1 MTEQSRA
8 SSWSRR
14 TRLVVCLCFGVV
26 AGTGVFTFSYAEG
39 GSYLSDDP
47 AACANCH
54 VMSEHFGDWQRGSH
68 HAVAVCNDCHAPD
81 SLVPKYAVK
90 AINGWNHSVAF
101 TTGRFDDPF
110 QITAMNVRV
119 AEQSCRRCHGE
130 LVAAIDSSMSSGTDE
145 AERLSCIRCHEGVG
159 H

>member
-1 MTEQSRA
+1 MTEESRA
-8 SSWSRR
+8 STWRRR
-14 TRLVVCLCFGVV
+14 TRLAVCLCLGVV
-26 AGTGVFTFSYAEG
+26 AGTGLFTFSYAEG

-54 VMSEHFGDWQRGSH
+54 VMNDHFYDWQRGPH

-81 SLVPKYAVK
+81 TLIPKYAVK

-110 QITAMNVRV
+110 QITAMNV
-119 AEQSCRRCHGE
+119 
-130 LVAAIDSSMSSGTDE
+130 
-145 AERLSCIRCHEGVG
+145 
-159 H
+159 